1 MQVRVWLNKGKGHQ
15 TCLLHWVPAVG
26 EGEGG
31 DRSRRVRVSC
41 QKSYQDETTI
51 GFCTGTGWHCCCFV
65 TYSCLNLSDSMDCST
80 PGFPVLHHFPEF
92 AQTQVRWVDDAI
104 QPSHP
109 LLLLFF
115 SCLQSFPALG
125 SFPMSELFASGDP
138 SIGAS
143 ASASVL
149 PMNVQCWIPLLL
161 TGLISL
167 LSKGL
172 SGVFTST
179 TVPKHQFFSTQPSLW
194 SNSHICTWLLE
205 KSWLMFMKREHQPY
219 KQWVFCLLYCRQ
231 QDALLTQGLGL
242 KLTST
247 IEGACYHCWEL
258 VCDRYTLDSTKC
270 NACWIPSCLN

>member
-172 SGVFTST
+172 SGVLLQHHNLKASIF
-179 TVPKHQFFSTQPSLW
+179 QPSAFF
-194 SNSHICTWLLE
+194 ITRIFFFFWLVYL
-205 KSWLMFMKREHQPY
+205 F
-219 KQWVFCLLYCRQ
+219 
-231 QDALLTQGLGL
+231 
-242 KLTST
+242 
-247 IEGACYHCWEL
+247 
-258 VCDRYTLDSTKC
+258 
-270 NACWIPSCLN
+270 